1 MDYSNLCQTVMDL
14 DPRIRYVSICDDT
27 GKNVYGGQRD
37 GVEDLLSKEETK
49 EANIQIWDIWAVRSP
64 LTLKV
69 GRAKYTITE
78 FQKIKRISMP
88 LDNDYLLVVTAEV
101 NINHDDLIQKILNLT
116 QS

>member
-14 DPRIRYVSICDDT
+14 DPRIRYVGICDDT

-37 GVEDLLSKEETK
+37 GVKDLLSKEETK
-49 EANIQIWDIWAVRSP
+49 EANIQTWAIWAVRSP

-101 NINHDDLIQKILNLT
+101 NINHDDLIQMILNLT